1 MFPPDNISG
10 LVSTVSMDPSL
21 LRCIFA
27 DSKTFEVRYG
37 GKADLERHIVG
48 PWFEIPT
55 LNRDGRATFNSLCRS
70 WIEDEN
76 NLTIEG
82 WEGFLAI
89 SVSKDGAW
97 KLYFD
102 HNDDGCGLPRGT
114 RGVEISL
121 RFGLRIKK

>member
-37 GKADLERHIVG
+37 GKA
-48 PWFEIPT
+48 T
-55 LNRDGRATFNSLCRS
+55 SNSLCRS
-70 WIEDEN
+70 WTEDEN

-114 RGVEISL
+114 REVEISL